1 MITKYV
7 TKYDAIYARQSVDK
21 KDSISIDS
29 QIDIGKQEC
38 ADISQIK
45 IYVDKGYSGKNI
57 ERPDFQKLL
66 HDIKSGLIRRVIVY
80 RLDRI
85 SRSLLDFAKLIT
97 IFEKY
102 NIEFISCTEKFDTS
116 TPIGKAMLYI
126 IMVFAQL
133 ERETIQ
139 MRITDNYYNRAKLG
153 VYMGGATPYGFDSE
167 PIRLNGVKSRLLIP
181 NENIQHFIES
191 FNKYAYEDVSL
202 NKVADILNSLEVK
215 TAKGNNWH
223 SDKLSKLFRNPAYVK
238 ADADVYNYFKNLG
251 CKMDN
256 DISDYIG
263 ENGAFAYG
271 KTDKGT
277 SKWGN
282 IGDYSIVIGPHA
294 GMIDSKTWLKV
305 QYKLNQNKS
314 FKRKGKS
321 MYTWVSGLTKCMNCG
336 YSMSINRGSRLQP
349 DGTYTLYLRCFD
361 KTNNGTCTVG
371 SVRLEYVEDNVKE
384 QLFGF
389 IKNIDT
395 TLKKNELIDTKVI
408 NDLKI
413 LISSK
418 ETEINNLL
426 DGLANASGATMDYIN
441 KRINKLDEELK
452 SLTTELS
459 NNLMND
465 SNIDANKI
473 VEVKKLINHWEELE
487 LEDKKK
493 IAKAFIKK
501 IIVSKDKIEIVW
513 NY

>member
-7 TKYDAIYARQSVDK
+7 TKYDAVYARQSIDK
-21 KDSISIDS
+21 KESISIDS
-29 QIDIGKQEC
+29 QIDIGKREC
-38 ADISQIK
+38 GDVSQVK
-45 IYVDKGYSGKNI
+45 IYVDRGYSGKDI

-66 HDIKSGLIRRVIVY
+66 HDIKAGLIRRVIVY

-102 NIEFISCTEKFDTS
+102 NIEFVSCTEKFDTS

-139 MRITDNYYNRAKLG
+139 MRITDNYYDRAKLG

-167 PIRLNGVKSRLLIP
+167 PIRLNGVKSRLLLP
-181 NENIQHFIES
+181 NENMQHFIEH
-191 FNKYAYEDVSL
+191 FNRYVYEDISL
-202 NKVADILNSLEVK
+202 NNISDMLNSLGVK
-215 TAKGNNWH
+215 TSKGKNWH

-238 ADADVYNYFKNLG
+238 ADADVYNYFKALG

-256 DISDYIG
+256 DICDYIG

-271 KTDKGT
+271 KTNKGT

-282 IGDYSIVIGPHA
+282 IGDYNIVIAPHK
-294 GMIDSKTWLKV
+294 GIIDSKTWLKG
-305 QYKLNQNKS
+305 QHKLNQNKS

-321 MYTWVSGLTKCMNCG
+321 MYTWVSGLTKCMKCG
-336 YSMSINRGSRLQP
+336 YSMSINRGSRLQE

-361 KTNNGTCTVG
+361 RTNNGTCTVG
-371 SVRLEYVEDNVKE
+371 SVRLEYVEGNVKE
-384 QLFGF
+384 QLFKF
-389 IKNIDT
+389 IENINT
-395 TLKKNELIDTKVI
+395 TLKRNELQDTKRI
-408 NDLKI
+408 NDIKI

-426 DGLANASGATMDYIN
+426 DGLASASGATMDYIN
-441 KRINKLDEELK
+441 KRINKLDSELK
-452 SLTTELS
+452 DLNLELS
-459 NNLMND
+459 NELISNND
-465 SNIDANKI
+465 MDKNKI

-501 IIVSKDKIEIVW
+501 IFVSKDKIEIVW

>member
-21 KDSISIDS
+21 KDSISIES
-29 QIDIGKQEC
+29 QIEIGKREV
-38 ADISQIK
+38 AEGTPIK
-45 IYVDKGYSGKNI
+45 IYKDKGYSGKNI

-66 HDIKSGLIRRVIVY
+66 SDIEKGLIKRIIVY

-85 SRSLLDFAKLIT
+85 SRSLLDFANLIG
-97 IFEKY
+97 IFEKH
-102 NIEFISCTEKFDTS
+102 NVEFVSSSEKFDTS
-116 TPIGKAMLYI
+116 TPVGKAMLYI
-126 IMVFAQL
+126 VMVFAQL

-139 MRITDNYYNRAKLG
+139 LRITDNYYERAKLG
-153 VYMGGATPYGFDSE
+153 LYMGGAAPYGFNTE
-167 PIRLNGVKSRLLIP
+167 PIRLNGVKSRLLVQ
-181 NENIQHFIES
+181 NENMQHFIEC
-191 FNKYAYEDVSL
+191 FNKYANEDVSL
-202 NKVADILNSLEVK
+202 NNIADILNSLGVK
-215 TAKGNNWH
+215 TAKGKNWH

-238 ADADVYNYFKNLG
+238 ADVDVYNYFKALG

-256 DISDYIG
+256 DIEDYVG

-282 IGDYSIVIGPHA
+282 IGDYNIVIGPHN
-294 GMIDSKTWLKV
+294 GVVDSETWLKV

-321 MYTWVSGLTKCMNCG
+321 MYTWISGLTKCMNCG
-336 YSMSINRGSRLQP
+336 YSMCINRGSRMQE
-349 DGTYTLYLRCFD
+349 DGTYVLYLRCFD

-371 SVRLEYVEDNVKE
+371 SVRLEYVEENVKE
-384 QLFGF
+384 QLLKF
-389 IKNIDT
+389 ITNIDT
-395 TLKKNELIDTKVI
+395 TLKKNEHHDTKVI

-441 KRINKLDEELK
+441 KRINKLDEELN
-452 SLTTELS
+452 SLNKELS
-459 NNLMND
+459 TMMISDND
-465 SNIDANKI
+465 IDTNRI
-473 VEVKKLINHWEELE
+473 VEVKKLINHWEDLE

-501 IIVSKDKIEIVW
+501 IFVSKDKIEIVW